1 MKDLI
6 KKIEHGVS
14 IEEYHCILSSLDCC
28 IVETIFPKSIK
39 GLTIK
44 NEYDTGHVVYINTM
58 YSKKTQRAALMH
70 ELMHIYNGDFKK
82 GKRIFEKEMEG
93 EQYNGI
99 Y

>member
-14 IEEYHCILSSLDCC
+14 IEEYHYILSSLDCC

-58 YSKKTQRAALMH
+58 YSKRTQRSALMH
-70 ELMHIYNGDFKK
+70 ELMHIYNSDFEN
-82 GKRIFEKEMEG
+82 GKSLFLKE
-93 EQYNGI
+93 QNFNNVQSI
-99 Y
+99 